1 MSTGTASLPGAID
14 MHGYYYNTT
23 MRFNRHWQD
32 GGLYKTDVTRKNVW
46 QMEEIAG
53 SLFALSMDTMPFE
66 DVSYKPRY
74 IYVTMS
80 STRESAEKIG
90 MQAIAVLVNVRTSET
105 EITGQER
112 SYTCPSYRYRLSDTH
127 DLIWTKD
134 MPAEKQ
140 YIAGKAESWGYPDW
154 NGHTFAFDLAG
165 IPDAREGA
173 GYSILAAAQFATDAV
188 RKMTV
193 TTRIQIK

>member
-1 MSTGTASLPGAID
+1 
-14 MHGYYYNTT
+14 

-32 GGLYKTDVTRKNVW
+32 GGKTDVTRKNVW
-46 QMEEIAG
+46 QMQAIAG
-53 SLFALSMDTMPFE
+53 SLFAISMQALPF
-66 DVSYKPRY
+66 VYLSYKPRY

-80 STRESAEKIG
+80 STDETAEKIG
-90 MQAIAVLVNVRTSET
+90 MQAIAVLVNTSTSDTET
-105 EITGQER
+105 TYQER
-112 SYTCPSYRYRLSDTH
+112 SYTCPSYRYRLDDIPQR

-140 YIAGKAESWGYPDW
+140 YIAGGGISPESWGYPDW
-154 NGHTFAFDLAG
+154 NGHVFAFDLEG
-165 IPDAREGA
+165 IPDAREGTQYA
-173 GYSILAAAQFATDAV
+173 ILAAAQFATDAA

>member
-1 MSTGTASLPGAID
+1 

-32 GGLYKTDVTRKNVW
+32 GGYKTDVTRKNVW
-46 QMEEIAG
+46 QMQEIAG
-53 SLFALSMDTMPFE
+53 SLFALSMQAKPFE
-66 DVSYKPRY
+66 LLSYKPHY

-90 MQAIAVLVNVRTSET
+90 MQAIAVLVNVSTSDT
-105 EITGQER
+105 EVTRQER
-112 SYTCPSYRYRLSDTH
+112 SYTCPSYRYRLSDVPNA
-127 DLIWTKD
+127 LIWTKD

-140 YIAGKAESWGYPDW
+140 YIAGNAESWGYPDW
-154 NGHTFAFDLAG
+154 NGHVFAFDLSG

-173 GYSILAAAQFATDAV
+173 QYNILAAAQFTTDAE

-193 TTRIQIK
+193 TTRLQIK